1 MRSSMDNYT
10 LKSVSDLPAP
20 FQVTF
25 SFRYSLETDVF
36 PKLTKNDSSTL
47 WVVILMLRAIFFLI
61 PIYTVIHLQKHVKI
75 WMYFSKLV
83 SSNCIFYVLS
93 TISRSETLSYIY
105 IPSQGKISFNLIS
118 KRKEKTDKVIVK

>member
-1 MRSSMDNYT
+1 MDNYT

-47 WVVILMLRAIFFLI
+47 
-61 PIYTVIHLQKHVKI
+61 
-75 WMYFSKLV
+75 
-83 SSNCIFYVLS
+83 
-93 TISRSETLSYIY
+93 
-105 IPSQGKISFNLIS
+105 
-118 KRKEKTDKVIVK
+118 